1 MPGAAQTFIHIEE
14 AGEAMSLLFWGFAIA
29 MLIAA
34 VGFIAIPLKSG
45 KPLLASP
52 GALIVAFVP
61 LSAVGLYALLGS
73 PDEIDVDHLTAD
85 RDSGRSATTSL
96 GSVASMVDGLQAKL
110 QSEPDDADG
119 WMLLAR
125 SYQHLDQTADALDA
139 YKHAQALGKT
149 DLDFEA
155 ALLGPSLSGQLVTQ
169 TAGTALRGRVALS
182 PNAAAQVQP
191 GDTLFI
197 FAKES
202 REHRMPVVAL
212 RKSASDLPLEFA
224 LTDKEVMVPGSKLS
238 DYEKLVVTA
247 KISRTGNA
255 SDTSVGLEAWSDP
268 VSPASDGRIDLLIGG
283 ADE

>member
-1 MPGAAQTFIHIEE
+1 
-14 AGEAMSLLFWGFAIA
+14 MSLLFWGFAIA

-73 PDEIDVDHLTAD
+73 PDEIDVSHLTAD
-85 RDSGRSATTSL
+85 REPDGSAKTSL
-96 GSVASMVDGLQAKL
+96 GSVASMVDGLRAKL

-155 ALLGPSLSGQLVTQ
+155 ALLGGSLSGQSVTQ
-169 TAGTALRGRVALS
+169 TAGTTLRGRVALS

-202 REHRMPVVAL
+202 REDRMPVVAL
-212 RKSASDLPLEFA
+212 RKNVSDLPLEFV
-224 LTDKEVMVPGSKLS
+224 LTDKEMMVPGSKLS

>member
-1 MPGAAQTFIHIEE
+1 MPGAAQTFICLEE
-14 AGEAMSLLFWGFAIA
+14 AGEAMSFLFWGFAIA

-73 PDEIDVDHLTAD
+73 PDDIDVRHQAASLDP
-85 RDSGRSATTSL
+85 GRSTASSL
-96 GSVASMVDGLQAKL
+96 GSVASMVDGLRAKL

-125 SYQHLDQTADALDA
+125 SYQHLDQPADALDA

-149 DLDFEA
+149 DLNLEA
-155 ALLGPSLSGQLVTQ
+155 ALLGGSLSGQLVTQ

-182 PNAAAQVQP
+182 PDAAAQVQP

-212 RKSASDLPLEFA
+212 RKNVSDLPLEFA

-238 DYEKLVVTA
+238 DYEQLVVTA
-247 KISRTGNA
+247 KVSRTGSA
-255 SDTSVGLEAWSDP
+255 SDTTVGLEAWSDP
-268 VSPASDGRIDLLIGG
+268 VSPAGDGRINLLIGG